1 MHSDIL
7 PGVGK
12 KRELELRSNQARS
25 PLYQYS
31 VQGSGPTHKKYILH
45 EHVCRG
51 RKTKQQK

>member
-1 MHSDIL
+1 MHSDIFF
-7 PGVGK
+7 GVGK

-31 VQGSGPTHKKYILH
+31 VQGSGPAHKKYILH